1 LKKIIISAVAKNGVI
16 GRSNG
21 EMPWHVK
28 EEFQHFKK
36 TTLGFPI
43 IMGRKSFDTLGKPL
57 KGRLN
62 VIITNNRDYKVPF
75 EEVKIFHGLNETI
88 DYFEGLGEE
97 KIFIIGG
104 GEIYRQAIIFADEMI
119 ISIMDFEA
127 EGDVFFPGFNH
138 AVWNIVKKDM
148 GEQFEVIYYARKA
161 ETEYKV

>member
-16 GRSNG
+16 GRSSG

-28 EEFQHFKK
+28 EEFRHFKN
-36 TTLGFPI
+36 TTFGFPV

-62 VIITNNRDYKVPF
+62 VIITNNPDYKVHF
-75 EEVKIFHGLNETI
+75 EEVKIFHSLKSAV
-88 DYFEGLGEE
+88 DHFESLKQD

-104 GEIYRQAIIFADEMI
+104 GEIYKQAMAFADEMI

-127 EGDVFFPGFNH
+127 EGDVLFPEIDEKIWG
-138 AVWNIVKKDM
+138 IKSSEKR
-148 GEQFEVIYYARKA
+148 EQFEIVYYVRKS
-161 ETEYKV
+161 V